1 MKFVVLDDMKSRAA
15 AEAEAEAAHDA
26 QHKNIH
32 NTYADRYHYLDQL
45 LDKTFITDYFMDR
58 AGSAAAD
65 K

>member
-15 AEAEAEAAHDA
+15 ADEDDRR
-26 QHKNIH
+26 KNIH
-32 NTYADRYHYLDQL
+32 NTYGDRYHYLDQL

-58 AGSAAAD
+58 AGSAAGSAAAAD

>member
-1 MKFVVLDDMKSRAA
+1 MKFVVLDDMKSRAEA
-15 AEAEAEAAHDA
+15 AAAAAHDA

>member
-1 MKFVVLDDMKSRAA
+1 MESQVAA
-15 AEAEAEAAHDA
+15 AADDDHR
-26 QHKNIH
+26 KNIH

-58 AGSAAAD
+58 ARSDGSDGSAAD

>member
-1 MKFVVLDDMKSRAA
+1 MKFVVLDDMKSRAEA
-15 AEAEAEAAHDA
+15 AAAHDA

-32 NTYADRYHYLDQL
+32 NTYGDRYHYLDQL